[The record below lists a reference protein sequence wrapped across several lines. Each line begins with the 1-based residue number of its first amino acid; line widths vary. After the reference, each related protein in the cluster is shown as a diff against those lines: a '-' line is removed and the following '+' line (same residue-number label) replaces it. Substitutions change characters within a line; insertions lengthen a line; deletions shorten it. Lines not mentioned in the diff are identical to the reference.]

1 MSEPRK
7 RRRWGIAVAAAVT
20 ATAVTA
26 GVMIATGPGKD
37 TAAGARKAKAPARTT
52 EITRTDLVQSKTVD
66 GRLDYAQRR
75 AVKSPVAGTVT
86 KAAEV
91 GRTVALGRRLYERDA
106 RPVVLLYGATPMFRT
121 MKTGDRGPDVLQLER
136 NLRDLGFGSGLYVD
150 IRFDAATKAAVKAWQ
165 KSLGVTEADGEVGKG
180 DVVFQRGPVRVV
192 SADAAL
198 ADGIAP
204 DKTVLT
210 VASTKPVVRASL
222 DEADRALAAKDTAVE
237 ISLPSGG
244 TRRGKVSGTAVP
256 EGSGDAEGAGAASG
270 GSSRDGGVE
279 VEITLDGGG
288 ELREKDRQGTLSVKF
303 VSESRKDVLTVPVE
317 ALVALREGGY
327 GLDLVEGGTKRT
339 VRVEAGLSADGRIEV
354 SGAGLRAGMK
364 VGTAE
369 Q

>member
-1 MSEPRK
+1 MSEPGK
-7 RRRWGIAVAAAVT
+7 RRRWGIAVAAAVS
-20 ATAVTA
+20 ATAATA
-26 GVMIATGPGKD
+26 GVMIATNTGKD
-37 TAAGARKAKAPARTT
+37 TGAAARKAKAPATTT

-66 GRLDYAQRR
+66 GQLDYAQRR

-86 KAAEV
+86 KAADV
-91 GRTVALGRRLYERDA
+91 GRTVALGQRLYERDA
-106 RPVVLLYGATPMFRT
+106 RPVVLLYGATPMFRA

-165 KSLGVTEADGEVGKG
+165 KSLGVTEANGEVGKG

-198 ADGIAP
+198 ADGIGP

-210 VASTKPVVRASL
+210 VASTKPVVRGSL
-222 DEADRALAAKDTAVE
+222 DEADRALAAKDTEVE
-237 ISLPSGG
+237 IALPSGG
-244 TRRGKVSGTAVP
+244 TRHGKVSGTAVP
-256 EGSGDAEGAGAASG
+256 EGSGDAEGGAGAGASKD
-270 GSSRDGGVE
+270 SGVE

-327 GLDLVEGGTKRT
+327 GLDLVEGGKKRT
-339 VRVEAGLSADGRIEV
+339 VQVEAGLSADGRIEV
-354 SGAGLRAGMK
+354 SGAGLREGMK

>member
-7 RRRWGIAVAAAVT
+7 GRRWGIAVAAALT

-26 GVMIATGPGKD
+26 GVMIATNTGKD
-37 TAAGARKAKAPARTT
+37 TAAAARKAKAPAGTT

-66 GRLDYAQRR
+66 GQLDYAQRR
-75 AVKSPVAGTVT
+75 AVKSPVEGTIT
-86 KAAEV
+86 KAADV
-91 GRTVALGRRLYERDA
+91 GRTVALGQRLYERDA
-106 RPVVLLYGATPMFRT
+106 RPVVLLYGSTPMFRT

-165 KSLGVTEADGEVGKG
+165 KSLGVIEANGEVGKG

-198 ADGIAP
+198 ADGIGP
-204 DKTVLT
+204 DKTVLK

-222 DEADRALAAKDTAVE
+222 DEADRALAAKDTKVE

-244 TRRGKVSGTAVP
+244 TRRGKVSGTVVP
-256 EGSGDAEGAGAASG
+256 ESAGDAEGGAVG
-270 GSSRDGGVE
+270 GSSKDSGVE

-288 ELREKDRQGTLSVKF
+288 ELKEKDRQGTLSVKF

-327 GLDLVEGGTKRT
+327 GLDLVDGGKKRT
-339 VRVEAGLSADGRIEV
+339 VQVEAGLSADGRIEV
-354 SGAGLRAGMK
+354 SGSGLREGMK